1 MIEDGNGNYTV
12 FAVMRNTELHELFE
26 DDRDAQTAVNE
37 SNELFTRG
45 HRYKVVRLTVKR
57 STAEPMNRKMQGSTI
72 THKVNRAGRIKC
84 MPHRSV
90 TDTYEVV
97 DNADCKRC
105 LLMPN

>member
-26 DDRDAQTAVNE
+26 DNRDAQTAVDK

-57 STAEPMNRKMQGSTI
+57 STAEPMNRKLQGGTT
-72 THKVNRAGRIKC
+72 THKVLRHSGRIKC

-90 TDTYEVV
+90 TDTYEVP
-97 DNADCKRC
+97 DDADCKRC
-105 LLMPN
+105 LL